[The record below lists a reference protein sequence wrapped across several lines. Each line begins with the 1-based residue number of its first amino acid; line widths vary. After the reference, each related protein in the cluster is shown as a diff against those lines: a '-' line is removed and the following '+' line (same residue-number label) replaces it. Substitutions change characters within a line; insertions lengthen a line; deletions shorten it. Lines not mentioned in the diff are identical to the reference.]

1 MSATVRDELAG
12 KPANEVEQSTK
23 ESVGRR
29 AGTKRNAD
37 QQNTRRARNRE
48 ACQLGW
54 IGPGSHRSTTS
65 NNRLRALDA
74 NKISNRTILHCEIF
88 QVEHLRRVEI
98 RQ

>member
-37 QQNTRRARNRE
+37 QQNARRAQNR
-48 ACQLGW
+48 
-54 IGPGSHRSTTS
+54 GSVPTGLDRTRKSSQRDIEQPTPRS
-65 NNRLRALDA
+65 
-74 NKISNRTILHCEIF
+74 
-88 QVEHLRRVEI
+88 
-98 RQ
+98 

>member
-37 QQNTRRARNRE
+37 QQKHAPGTEPGKRANW
-48 ACQLGW
+48 AG
-54 IGPGSHRSTTS
+54 
-65 NNRLRALDA
+65 
-74 NKISNRTILHCEIF
+74 
-88 QVEHLRRVEI
+88 
-98 RQ
+98 